1 MAVKPNKEGFDRA
14 KKLIQEGHFV
24 WDERIAWSEHQPTA
38 AKENEFKCGA
48 LRAARGKGR
57 RLSGEDQN
65 ALKIVA
71 APTPGERKRTGD
83 LFIERIAVGFAP

>member
-24 WDERIAWSEHQPTA
+24 WDDRRVERP
-38 AKENEFKCGA
+38 
-48 LRAARGKGR
+48 ARGKGR

-65 ALKIVA
+65 ALKIAA
-71 APTPGERKRTGD
+71 APTPAERKRTWD